1 MKKYFLYE
9 LRKNAFLIGCLTL
22 FASLVYCAA
31 VLTSGNLLRGA
42 SETYVWIISSIGGTF
57 ATIAP
62 IWFFGYKMKRRSVDL
77 YFSLPISRL
86 KILSVKFLIGLIV
99 VFVPYS
105 AAYWLGAFSA
115 MARAFDEMNAVYYI
129 PQYFASLLPI
139 YFIYAISSFVFTRAN
154 TVADGVVFIFF
165 WAFAAGLAANVLAQL
180 TAVTEITG
188 YDIYYGTPLHR
199 TTYYIEASHYFP
211 FAPLDYATGH
221 FEQHIANYL
230 NIHATR
236 IEATE
241 LANVIAGFS
250 VTSLSATG
258 ATAGLFLNEKRA
270 KAENAGQIS
279 ESYFGYRTMIPLY
292 TVCLSAVCFSPVL
305 LALIIACAFFLTVAY
320 KRTFRIGI
328 KQTVVFSVSA
338 AAGIILYLIIV
349 YV

>member
-1 MKKYFLYE
+1 M
-9 LRKNAFLIGCLTL
+9 
-22 FASLVYCAA
+22 
-31 VLTSGNLLRGA
+31 
-42 SETYVWIISSIGGTF
+42 
-57 ATIAP
+57 
-62 IWFFGYKMKRRSVDL
+62 
-77 YFSLPISRL
+77 
-86 KILSVKFLIGLIV
+86 
-99 VFVPYS
+99 
-105 AAYWLGAFSA
+105 
-115 MARAFDEMNAVYYI
+115 
-129 PQYFASLLPI
+129 
-139 YFIYAISSFVFTRAN
+139 
-154 TVADGVVFIFF
+154 
-165 WAFAAGLAANVLAQL
+165 
-180 TAVTEITG
+180 
-188 YDIYYGTPLHR
+188 
-199 TTYYIEASHYFP
+199 
-211 FAPLDYATGH
+211 
-221 FEQHIANYL
+221 

-241 LANVIAGFS
+241 LANVIAGFT